1 MLVESESHE
10 SPFEGCPNPVLG
22 QVLGVFSDEA
32 RWWAWKLDL
41 VAVTVTLIFILPYSF
56 FFLTLRHMD
65 WPVQS
70 ALATAAAPLVRK
82 GLGV

>member
-1 MLVESESHE
+1 MCER
-10 SPFEGCPNPVLG
+10 GRCWW

-41 VAVTVTLIFILPYSF
+41 VTVTVTLIFILPYSF

-65 WPVQS
+65 WPIQS
-70 ALATAAAPLVRK
+70 ALATAAAPLVPPP
-82 GLGV
+82 LFLSLSQL